1 MSALRKGPSPNLA
14 IQHAISCLKDAEI
27 NLLVAVRTRRHPHNA
42 LLLASLA
49 LLGEALAM
57 VSRASRQNKPRG
69 RTKGSYSS
77 SQQGARLL

>member
-1 MSALRKGPSPNLA
+1 MRAPRNGRSPNLA
-14 IQHAISCLKDAEI
+14 IQHGISCLKDAEI

-49 LLGEALAM
+49 LLREVLAT
-57 VSRASRQNKPRG
+57 VCRTSRQNKSRA
-69 RTKGSYSS
+69 RTKRTYSS

>member
-1 MSALRKGPSPNLA
+1 MNALRKGPSPNLA
-14 IQHAISCLKDAEI
+14 IQHAISRLKDAEV

-49 LLGEALAM
+49 LLREALAT
-57 VSRASRQNKPRG
+57 VSRAPRHNKSRG
-69 RTKGSYSS
+69 RTKRTSGS